1 MPSTFCESAEQ
12 REKKMLAIGSRIEI
26 DRQQLLRS
34 LGYGNFTPPA
44 RVTVLIHDYLENIP
58 ELIEPSF
65 SYVIKDLV
73 LVWGSST
80 VIEGPSV
87 FQSEVVSR
95 LLERCDKVAVFIVTL
110 GSYLEEMV
118 QCLAEDKL
126 ILQAAVLDAIG
137 SAAVE
142 VLIESVRDRIKRSAS
157 IEGLGV
163 SRYFGPG
170 HCDWD
175 LSQQESVFRALGEN
189 HSGVQLTDGYLMLPQ
204 KSATGIIGIGQSPE
218 IEDYNPC
225 RACEKQDCSG
235 RR

>member
-1 MPSTFCESAEQ
+1 
-12 REKKMLAIGSRIEI
+12 MLAIGSRIEI

-34 LGYGNFTPPA
+34 LGYGNSTPPA
-44 RVTVLIHDYLENIP
+44 RITVLIDDYLENIP

-73 LVWGSST
+73 LVYGSST

-142 VLIESVRDRIKRSAS
+142 VLIESVRNRIKRSAS

-175 LSQQESVFRALGEN
+175 VSQQGNVGLASSTDLSKCRISPPCPSIILQDVTAIMEVTKESEKEWLKP
-189 HSGVQLTDGYLMLPQ
+189 HST
-204 KSATGIIGIGQSPE
+204 K
-218 IEDYNPC
+218 
-225 RACEKQDCSG
+225 
-235 RR
+235 

>member
-1 MPSTFCESAEQ
+1 A
-12 REKKMLAIGSRIEI
+12 RIT
-26 DRQQLLRS
+26 DL
-34 LGYGNFTPPA
+34 
-44 RVTVLIHDYLENIP
+44 TVDYLENIP
-58 ELIEPSF
+58 ELIEPSG
-65 SYVIKDLV
+65 SCVNKDLV
-73 LVWGSST
+73 LVYGSST

-126 ILQAAVLDAIG
+126 ILQATVLDAIG

-142 VLIESVRDRIKRSAS
+142 VLVESVRDRIKRSAS
-157 IEGLGV
+157 IERLGV

-175 LSQQESVFRALGEN
+175 VSQQEVVFQALDGN
-189 HSGVQLTDGYLMLPQ
+189 HTGVQLADGYLMLPQ
-204 KSATGIIGIGQSPE
+204 KSASGIIGIGPASE
-218 IEDYNPC
+218 VEAYDPC
-225 RACEKQDCSG
+225 GTCQKQDCPG

>member
-1 MPSTFCESAEQ
+1 
-12 REKKMLAIGSRIEI
+12 MLTIGSRIEI

-34 LGYGNFTPPA
+34 LGYGNSAPPA
-44 RVTVLIHDYLENIP
+44 RITVLIDDYLENIP

-73 LVWGSST
+73 LVYGSST

-126 ILQAAVLDAIG
+126 ILQATVLDAIG

-142 VLIESVRDRIKRSAS
+142 VLVESVRDRIRRSAS

-175 LSQQESVFRALGEN
+175 VSQQEVVFQALDGN
-189 HSGVQLTDGYLMLPQ
+189 HTGVQLADRYLMLPQ
-204 KSATGIIGIGQSPE
+204 KSASGIIGIGPASE
-218 IEDYNPC
+218 VEAYDPC
-225 RACEKQDCSG
+225 GTCQKQDCPG